1 MVLEPRVVGT
11 ETISGEVDRFSTLGE
26 TKGGGD
32 GSLLRGREELCSE
45 GLSF

>member
-26 TKGGGD
+26 TKGGG
-32 GSLLRGREELCSE
+32 GWESIEGREELCSE